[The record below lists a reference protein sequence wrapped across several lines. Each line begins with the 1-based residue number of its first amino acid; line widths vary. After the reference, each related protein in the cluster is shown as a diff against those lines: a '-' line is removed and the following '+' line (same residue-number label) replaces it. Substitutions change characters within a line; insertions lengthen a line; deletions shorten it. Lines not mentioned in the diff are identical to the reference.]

1 MLIYLLGFY
10 VLVQFSWWAYML
22 VNLNADVYNL
32 NLETLVNSEYPAP
45 EQLIQKAELDQK
57 LSHRIWMVL
66 GEGAVFVF
74 ILLLGFWAVRN
85 SITQELQL
93 AEQQKNFLLSITH
106 ELKSPLAAIK
116 LQLQTLNS
124 RDLPVEKQK
133 QLYARALVDSNRL
146 EKLVENLLLVNKIE
160 SGRLPLSKTGV
171 NISDLLNRLIKQ
183 GYPQMLESGRLKAEI
198 ASDLMVN
205 ADEMAIESIVINLV
219 DNALKY
225 GGETEV
231 IVCLSSFDKSNLE
244 FSVADF
250 GAGIPVEEREKVF
263 ERFYR
268 RGNEEVR
275 QTKGT
280 GIGLYLVKLLINSHH
295 GSIFIEDNTPK
306 GTKFVVRLP
315 QKLT

>member
-1 MLIYLLGFY
+1 
-10 VLVQFSWWAYML
+10 ML
-22 VNLNADVYNL
+22 VNLNAEIYNL

-45 EQLIQKAELDQK
+45 EQLIHKAELDQK

-66 GEGAVFVF
+66 GEGGVFVC

-124 RDLPVEKQK
+124 RDLPVDKQK

-160 SGRLPLSKTGV
+160 SGRLPLTKTSLNV
-171 NISDLLNRLIKQ
+171 SVLLDRLIKQ
-183 GYPQMLESGRLKAEI
+183 GYPQMLESGRVRAELDV
-198 ASDLMVN
+198 DLMVN
-205 ADEMAIESIVINLV
+205 ADDMAMESIILNLI

-231 IVCLSSFDKSNLE
+231 TVRLRSLDKSNLE
-244 FSVADF
+244 LSVSDF
-250 GAGIPVEEREKVF
+250 GNGIPHTEREKVF

-280 GIGLYLVKLLINSHH
+280 GIGLYLVKLLVNSHH